1 MRLGSVTE
9 QSEEK
14 SLERSDGLRGPSK
27 SSDREVA
34 HGFPGRFPLIR
45 KRMMWLPTWRGWCLL
60 VLLAACLCAWTA
72 RNIHSFLSVT
82 RRVPADVLV
91 IEGWV
96 PDLVLKAAIQE
107 FQQGQYQ
114 FIVTSGGPRPRG
126 HLTSDYPTYAAEAA
140 AALRKLGFPQDKII
154 EAPGEPTLRDRT
166 FHSAQ
171 AVKNKL
177 AELNIKQVGLNIV
190 TEGNHA
196 RRTWTVFRRV
206 FPEPNRVGVIACP
219 PVEYDPTR
227 WWASSEGAKGTLIE
241 AFGWLHDAIF
251 R

>member
-1 MRLGSVTE
+1 MTE
-9 QSEEK
+9 QFEDK
-14 SLERSDGLRGPSK
+14 SPERSDDLRRLSK
-27 SSDREVA
+27 SCDRAVG
-34 HGFPGRFPLIR
+34 HGFPGKFPLIR
-45 KRMMWLPTWRGWCLL
+45 KRMMWLPTWRGWCCL
-60 VLLAACLCAWTA
+60 VLLAACMCIWTA
-72 RNIHSFLSVT
+72 RNIHPFLSVT

-96 PDLVLKAAIQE
+96 PDLALKTAIQE
-107 FQQGQYQ
+107 FQQGQYR
-114 FIVTSGGPRPRG
+114 FIITSGGPRPRG
-126 HLTSDYPTYAAEAA
+126 HLTSDFPTYAAEAA
-140 AALRKLGFPQDKII
+140 AALRKLGFPPEKII

-171 AVKNKL
+171 AVKHRL
-177 AELNIKQVGLNIV
+177 AELNIKQAGLNII

-219 PVEYDPTR
+219 PVDYDPAR
-227 WWASSEGAKGTLIE
+227 WWASSEGAKSTLIE